1 MAFAA
6 PDPKRVKADAERL
19 RQRELDDLA
28 VIEAERRIKREIRAC
43 YFVGEQTLNG
53 ERVEGHSPKQ
63 IANAGRMIQAG
74 EMARHIDKA
83 NALSKAGIS
92 TWIRVGRSRGGKHK
106 GNLYTC
112 NSALVARTTF
122 IEECGASW
130 KAVIS

>member
-1 MAFAA
+1 MGFNP

-63 IANAGRMIQAG
+63 IANAGRMIQNHNDGARRANWHTQAG
-74 EMARHIDKA
+74 VSCWERI
-83 NALSKAGIS
+83 
-92 TWIRVGRSRGGKHK
+92 GRSRGGRKK
-106 GNLYTC
+106 GNLYVSTV
-112 NSALVARTTF
+112 S
-122 IEECGASW
+122 
-130 KAVIS
+130 